1 MLLLAGDIGGTKALL
16 QLIEYQPAD
25 GHVPAEIHIIG
36 QQRFLCQH
44 FESLDAIIQTFLLSF
59 NPLHKSIASAC
70 FGLPGPVMGRRVQLT
85 NLPWMV
91 DADEL
96 EAACSLSEV
105 HFINDFHAAALG
117 VSNLSA
123 NAVETLLPAALS
135 VEAVQYSPCEIQN
148 HYLVVGA
155 GTGLGVAPVFFDGL
169 QALPVAHEGGHFDFA
184 PISETQQCL
193 LRWLWQRFEHVS
205 YERVLSGPGLE
216 TLYEF
221 FSRFDCPPTYS
232 LTASQKL
239 QKNRLESSQNS
250 EVGADIAESMPA
262 CRLNPMDK
270 VFKQVSAAQIQQLA
284 DGGDATAIKAMTEF
298 VTIYGAFVG
307 AAALFWNAPQGVY
320 LAGGVATK
328 IRHWMRQPCFKQ
340 AYLEKGRMQGIVESR
355 PVFLVTDEN
364 LGLGGAM
371 QFNLQRMTERISTQT

>member
-16 QLIEYQPAD
+16 QLIEYQPARGD
-25 GHVPAEIHIIG
+25 VPAETRIIG

-44 FESLDAIIQTFLLSF
+44 FESLDAIVQTFLLSF
-59 NPLHKSIASAC
+59 NPLHQSIDSAC
-70 FGLPGPVMGRRVQLT
+70 FGLPGPVLGRRVQLT
-85 NLPWMV
+85 NLPWVV

-96 EAACSLSEV
+96 GVACSLSEV

-117 VSNLSA
+117 VSSLSS
-123 NAVETLLPAALS
+123 NTVQTLLPAAPS
-135 VEAVQYSPCEIQN
+135 GETAPHSPCDIHG

-155 GTGLGVAPVFFDGL
+155 GTGLGVAPVFFDGVK
-169 QALPVAHEGGHFDFA
+169 ALPVAHEGGHFDFA

-221 FSRFDCPPTYS
+221 FCRFDCPPSYR

-239 QKNRLESSQNS
+239 QKNRLKSSQNS
-250 EVGADIAESMPA
+250 EVGADIAQLMPECPA
-262 CRLNPMDK
+262 NRPDR
-270 VFKQVSAAQIQQLA
+270 VFKHVSAAQIQQLA
-284 DGGDATAIKAMTEF
+284 DGGDAIAIKAMTEF

-320 LAGGVATK
+320 LAGGVAVK
-328 IRHWMRQPCFKQ
+328 IQHWMRQPYFQQ

-371 QFNLQRMTERISTQT
+371 QFNLQRMKA